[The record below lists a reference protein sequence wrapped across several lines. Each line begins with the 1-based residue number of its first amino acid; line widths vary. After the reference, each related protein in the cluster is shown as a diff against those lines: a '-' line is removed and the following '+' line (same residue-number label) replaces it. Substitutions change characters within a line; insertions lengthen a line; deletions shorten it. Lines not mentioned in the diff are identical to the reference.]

1 MIKVSNLKKSFKNT
15 VVLKDI
21 SFDVAE
27 GEVVAIIGPSGSGKS
42 TLLRC
47 LNFLEQ
53 PDSGKIEIGD
63 ASADAMKVNRADVNL
78 LRKQTS
84 MVFQHYNLFKNKTA
98 LENITHALIV
108 AKKVKK
114 DQAIKIGRELLEQV
128 GLKDKAD
135 SYPVALSG
143 GQQQRVGIARALA
156 VNPHAILLDEPTSS
170 LDPEWVGE
178 VLRVISGIANKHKT
192 MIIVTHEMNF
202 AREVADRVIFMA
214 DGVIVEEGK
223 PKDIFEHPKHER
235 TKKFLQ
241 DYHKPVIGDINVH
254 SNLLSK
260 ESISSDVV
268 YV

>member
-1 MIKVSNLKKSFKNT
+1 MIKISNLKKNYNQT
-15 VVLKDI
+15 EVLKDI
-21 SFDVAE
+21 SFEVQE

-53 PDSGKIEIGD
+53 PNAGKLKID
-63 ASADAMKVNRADVNL
+63 DVNIDVSKASRAEVSRI
-78 LRKQTS
+78 RKQTS

-98 LENITHALIV
+98 LENITYSL
-108 AKKVKK
+108 KVTKNLSK
-114 DQAIKIGRELLEQV
+114 DEADKVGRDLLNQV
-128 GLKDKAD
+128 GLLDKAD
-135 SYPVALSG
+135 SYPIALSG

-156 VNPHAILLDEPTSS
+156 VNPYAILFDEPTSS

-178 VLRVISGIANKHKT
+178 VLRVISGIAHNNKT

-202 AREVADRVIFMA
+202 AREIADKVIFMA

-223 PKDIFEHPKHER
+223 PEEVFDNPKNER

-241 DYHKPVIGDINVH
+241 DYHKQSNRSSFSRPDEDTVI
-254 SNLLSK
+254 
-260 ESISSDVV
+260 EQFDVV
-268 YV
+268 K